1 MILITRLREDNKT
14 IQKNLSLLKIK
25 SLSEPIYKIKFL
37 SKALHEEEN
46 KIFIVVSKQTVR
58 AIKHNRN
65 FKQIKKS
72 VFVAVGK
79 QTSLE
84 LKRIGLNVKFFA
96 INSSDLI
103 SKIKKNKLHKQNSF
117 EYLCGNY
124 FNKDFMT
131 QVRKLNKKSKKNVL
145 YNIIPNK
152 KFSKNTLVH
161 LRNQK
166 VKMVL
171 LFSKLACKTF
181 LKIYRAH
188 KLETSII
195 KEIHFLS
202 LSKEIAQSLKNKK
215 YKVSWARSPQLQ
227 SLLKKVSSIYPSLL

>member
-14 IQKNLSLLKIK
+14 IQKSLSLMKIR
-25 SLSEPIYKIKFL
+25 SLSEPIYKITFL
-37 SKALHEEEN
+37 SKTLREEEN
-46 KIFIVVSKQTVR
+46 KIFIVVSKQTVK
-58 AIKHNRN
+58 AIKHSRN
-65 FKQIKKS
+65 FKHIKKS
-72 VFVAVGK
+72 VFVTVGK

-103 SKIKKNKLHKQNSF
+103 SKLKKNKLHKQNSF

-124 FNKDFMT
+124 FNKDFMN
-131 QVRKLNKKSKKNVL
+131 QIRKLNKKSKKNVL
-145 YNIIPNK
+145 YNVIPNK
-152 KFSKNTLVH
+152 HFSKNTLLH
-161 LRNQK
+161 LKNKK

-171 LFSKLACKTF
+171 LFSKLAFKTF

-195 KEIHFLS
+195 NEIHFVS

-227 SLLKKVSSIYPSLL
+227 SLIKKASSIYPSLL